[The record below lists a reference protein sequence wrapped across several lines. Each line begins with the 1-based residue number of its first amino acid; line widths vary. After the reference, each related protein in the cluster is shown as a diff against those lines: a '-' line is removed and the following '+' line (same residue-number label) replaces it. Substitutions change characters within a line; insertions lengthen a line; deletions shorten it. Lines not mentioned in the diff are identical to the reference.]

1 MKRRFLAIVSLIL
14 CVASMLSSVGCSI
27 DDFGDSSESATDA
40 YSESITESLKKT
52 EKKTEK
58 KTNKKTTAK
67 KETELIPGV
76 STTKENLTS
85 KTYNFANMSLINQS
99 YFKFLG
105 RTKVSQDGLIF
116 DTSCATLEFQGYMTG
131 DVVIEIQTKK
141 NHDYGN
147 SFFTVYID
155 GKRSETRFEVG
166 SNKTAKLTI
175 ASFTGKYFHNIK
187 IVKQTEFKW
196 SLATVK
202 SLEIKGILSKAPKEK
217 ELYVEFFGDSLTAA
231 YGNIGKAGVSN
242 GDSPKY
248 EDGTQSYAYIFANA
262 IGADY
267 SMMSR
272 SAAGINQCW
281 SNSPIIDYHKKFSKD
296 RSSEAFDIANARKPD
311 LIVIHLGANDY
322 NVAREKMNDI
332 YEDKSLSESA
342 KESKAAES
350 LRSSKRNFVD
360 GAKKLINYLHDGY
373 GKDIPIIWAYDPNE
387 GFPTEV
393 KEIINSFGGESAGYY
408 TIALPYT
415 DKGADY
421 HPTVKEHEKHAK
433 QLQDLIVSKN
443 ILK

>member
-27 DDFGDSSESATDA
+27 DDGGDSSESATDA

-322 NVAREKMNDI
+322 NVARDPKYDGGEVILNSEKR
-332 YEDKSLSESA
+332 A
-342 KESKAAES
+342 
-350 LRSSKRNFVD
+350 FVD
-360 GAKKLINYLHDGY
+360 GGKKLINYLNDGY
-373 GKDIPIIWAYDPNE
+373 GKDIPIIWAYDPKE

-415 DKGADY
+415 DKGADA

>member
-27 DDFGDSSESATDA
+27 DDGGDSSESATDA

-322 NVAREKMNDI
+322 NVAREKDGISN
-332 YEDKSLSESA
+332 SE
-342 KESKAAES
+342 
-350 LRSSKRNFVD
+350 KRAFVD
-360 GAKKLINYLHDGY
+360 GGKKLINYLNDGY

-393 KEIINSFGGESAGYY
+393 KEIINSFGGENAGYY

-415 DKGADY
+415 DKGADA

>member
-27 DDFGDSSESATDA
+27 DDGGDSSESATDA

-322 NVAREKMNDI
+322 NVAREKNGI
-332 YEDKSLSESA
+332 SNSE
-342 KESKAAES
+342 
-350 LRSSKRNFVD
+350 KRAFVD
-360 GAKKLINYLHDGY
+360 GGKKLINYLNDGY

-415 DKGADY
+415 DKGADA

>member
-27 DDFGDSSESATDA
+27 DDGGDSSESATDA

-58 KTNKKTTAK
+58 RTNKKTTAK

-322 NVAREKMNDI
+322 NVARENDVI
-332 YEDKSLSESA
+332 SNSE
-342 KESKAAES
+342 
-350 LRSSKRNFVD
+350 KRAFVD
-360 GAKKLINYLHDGY
+360 GGKKLINYLNDGY

-415 DKGADY
+415 DKGADA

-443 ILK
+443 ILT

>member
-1 MKRRFLAIVSLIL
+1 
-14 CVASMLSSVGCSI
+14 
-27 DDFGDSSESATDA
+27 
-40 YSESITESLKKT
+40 
-52 EKKTEK
+52 
-58 KTNKKTTAK
+58 
-67 KETELIPGV
+67 
-76 STTKENLTS
+76 
-85 KTYNFANMSLINQS
+85 MSLINQS

-322 NVAREKMNDI
+322 NVAREKDGISN
-332 YEDKSLSESA
+332 SE
-342 KESKAAES
+342 
-350 LRSSKRNFVD
+350 KRAFVD
-360 GAKKLINYLHDGY
+360 GGKKLINYLNDGY

-393 KEIINSFGGESAGYY
+393 KEIINFFGGESAGYY

-415 DKGADY
+415 DKGADA

>member
-27 DDFGDSSESATDA
+27 DDGGDSSESATDA

-322 NVAREKMNDI
+322 NVAREKDGISN
-332 YEDKSLSESA
+332 SE
-342 KESKAAES
+342 
-350 LRSSKRNFVD
+350 KRAFVD
-360 GAKKLINYLHDGY
+360 GGKKLINYLNDGY

-415 DKGADY
+415 DKGADA

>member
-27 DDFGDSSESATDA
+27 DDGGDSSESATDA

-58 KTNKKTTAK
+58 RTNKKTTAK

-85 KTYNFANMSLINQS
+85 NTYNFANMSLINQS

-322 NVAREKMNDI
+322 NVAREKDGISN
-332 YEDKSLSESA
+332 SE
-342 KESKAAES
+342 
-350 LRSSKRNFVD
+350 KRAFVD
-360 GAKKLINYLHDGY
+360 GGKKLINYLNDGY

-415 DKGADY
+415 DKGADA

>member
-27 DDFGDSSESATDA
+27 DDGGDSSESATDA

-58 KTNKKTTAK
+58 RTNKKTTAK

-76 STTKENLTS
+76 STTTENLTS

-322 NVAREKMNDI
+322 NVARENDVI
-332 YEDKSLSESA
+332 SNSE
-342 KESKAAES
+342 
-350 LRSSKRNFVD
+350 KRAFVD
-360 GAKKLINYLHDGY
+360 GGKKLINYLNDGY

-415 DKGADY
+415 DKGADA

>member
-27 DDFGDSSESATDA
+27 DDGGDSSESATDA

-58 KTNKKTTAK
+58 RTNKKTTAK

-322 NVAREKMNDI
+322 NVAREKDGISN
-332 YEDKSLSESA
+332 SE
-342 KESKAAES
+342 
-350 LRSSKRNFVD
+350 KRAFVD
-360 GAKKLINYLHDGY
+360 GGKKLINYLNDGY

-393 KEIINSFGGESAGYY
+393 KEIINSFGGENAGYY

>member
-27 DDFGDSSESATDA
+27 DDGGDSSESATDA

-58 KTNKKTTAK
+58 RTNKKTTAK

-322 NVAREKMNDI
+322 NVAREKDGISN
-332 YEDKSLSESA
+332 SE
-342 KESKAAES
+342 
-350 LRSSKRNFVD
+350 KRAFVD
-360 GAKKLINYLHDGY
+360 GGKKLINYLNDGY

-415 DKGADY
+415 DKGADA

>member
-27 DDFGDSSESATDA
+27 DDGGDSSESATDA

-58 KTNKKTTAK
+58 RTNKKTTAK

-322 NVAREKMNDI
+322 NVARDPKYDGGEVILNSEKR
-332 YEDKSLSESA
+332 A
-342 KESKAAES
+342 
-350 LRSSKRNFVD
+350 FVD
-360 GAKKLINYLHDGY
+360 GGKKLINYLNDGY
-373 GKDIPIIWAYDPNE
+373 GKDIPIIWAYDPKE

-415 DKGADY
+415 DKGADA

>member
-27 DDFGDSSESATDA
+27 DDGGDSSESATDA

-242 GDSPKY
+242 GDPPKY

-322 NVAREKMNDI
+322 NVARDPKYDGGEVILNSEKR
-332 YEDKSLSESA
+332 A
-342 KESKAAES
+342 
-350 LRSSKRNFVD
+350 FVD
-360 GAKKLINYLHDGY
+360 GGKKLINYLNDGY
-373 GKDIPIIWAYDPNE
+373 GKDIPIIWAYDPKE

-415 DKGADY
+415 DKGADA

>member
-27 DDFGDSSESATDA
+27 DDGGDSSESATDA

-58 KTNKKTTAK
+58 RTNKKTTAK

-322 NVAREKMNDI
+322 NVARDPKYDGGEVILNSEKR
-332 YEDKSLSESA
+332 A
-342 KESKAAES
+342 
-350 LRSSKRNFVD
+350 FVD
-360 GAKKLINYLHDGY
+360 GGKKLINYLNDGY
-373 GKDIPIIWAYDPNE
+373 GKDITIIWAYDPNE

-415 DKGADY
+415 DKGADA

>member
-27 DDFGDSSESATDA
+27 DDGGDSSESATDA

-58 KTNKKTTAK
+58 ITNKKTTAK

-322 NVAREKMNDI
+322 NVARENDVI
-332 YEDKSLSESA
+332 SNSE
-342 KESKAAES
+342 KKA
-350 LRSSKRNFVD
+350 FVD
-360 GAKKLINYLHDGY
+360 GGKKLINYLNDGY

-415 DKGADY
+415 DKGADA

-443 ILK
+443 ILR

>member
-27 DDFGDSSESATDA
+27 DDGGDSSESATDA

-52 EKKTEK
+52 EKNTENR
-58 KTNKKTTAK
+58 TNKKTTAK

-322 NVAREKMNDI
+322 NVARENDVI
-332 YEDKSLSESA
+332 SNSE
-342 KESKAAES
+342 KKA
-350 LRSSKRNFVD
+350 FVD
-360 GAKKLINYLHDGY
+360 GGKKLINYLNDGY

-415 DKGADY
+415 DKGADA

-443 ILK
+443 ILR

>member
-27 DDFGDSSESATDA
+27 DDGGDSSESATDA

-58 KTNKKTTAK
+58 RTNKKTTAK

-322 NVAREKMNDI
+322 NVARENDVI
-332 YEDKSLSESA
+332 SNSE
-342 KESKAAES
+342 KKA
-350 LRSSKRNFVD
+350 FVD
-360 GAKKLINYLHDGY
+360 GGKKLINYLNDGY

-415 DKGADY
+415 DKGADA

-443 ILK
+443 ILR